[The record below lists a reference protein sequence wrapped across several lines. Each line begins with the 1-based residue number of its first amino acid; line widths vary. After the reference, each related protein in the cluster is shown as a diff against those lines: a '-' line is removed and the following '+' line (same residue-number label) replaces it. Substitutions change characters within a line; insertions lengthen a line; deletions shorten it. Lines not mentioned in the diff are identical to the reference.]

1 MPSVCAELRLTYHD
15 GASGTPPT
23 EVLCNEVRIGQMRS
37 LDRVH
42 SHVRTRFI
50 FHLEDD
56 WEFDGQGGFIEA
68 SIDVLN
74 ANTDCFQVHV
84 RAREK
89 SQHPAHSTLFHTSG
103 EHGSVAYRR
112 LVMGWYA
119 SHQSL
124 MWHGFSL
131 GPGLRRLAHI
141 RALGSM
147 EALGS
152 ELGAQA
158 RFKRLGLWSAALE
171 HGVVEHIGDDVSR
184 RREWEVASSAATT
197 GVGL

>member
-1 MPSVCAELRLTYHD
+1 
-15 GASGTPPT
+15 
-23 EVLCNEVRIGQMRS
+23 MRS

-42 SHVRTRFI
+42 AHVRTRFI

-68 SIDVLN
+68 SIQVLN
-74 ANTDCFQVHV
+74 ANTDCFQVHL
-84 RAREK
+84 RSRDK

-103 EHGSVAYRR
+103 EQGSVEYHTSGEQGSVAYRR

-171 HGVVEHIGDDVSR
+171 HGVIDHIGDDLSR
-184 RREWEVASSAATT
+184 RLEWEEASSATT
-197 GVGL
+197 TRLSL